1 MLHDCSCFEV
11 STPPGYRAMPG
22 AGGEMTEV
30 DYTGDGDVLT
40 EVPDVPTVPPPAVE
54 TPVVPS
60 ASRVDE
66 PETPVIATASD
77 SASKTVKPKVKPMP
91 RPRKTIGKRAA
102 AKGKSEKPAATE
114 KQSASSAKPKPAVKK
129 MPRRI
134 AVKQEKADS
143 VRGRG
148 SFRAR
153 QTEANRKRR
162 HAWKARQ
169 KEAAEFFKKA
179 RLEEEQRPMDVHV
192 VEHSSRGREVQKRSF
207 NPATGRRETLNIT
220 LKEKGESANTKMVTS
235 FRGFSKKPVSDLRF
249 SSGINTTW
257 IPRSSSD
264 RSGRR

>member
-1 MLHDCSCFEV
+1 
-11 STPPGYRAMPG
+11 
-22 AGGEMTEV
+22 
-30 DYTGDGDVLT
+30 
-40 EVPDVPTVPPPAVE
+40 
-54 TPVVPS
+54 
-60 ASRVDE
+60 
-66 PETPVIATASD
+66 
-77 SASKTVKPKVKPMP
+77 MP
-91 RPRKTIGKRAA
+91 RPRKTIVKRAA
-102 AKGKSEKPAATE
+102 AKGKSEKAAVTE
-114 KQSASSAKPKPAVKK
+114 KQSSSSAKPKPAVKK

-134 AVKQEKADS
+134 AVKQEKAES

-207 NPATGRRETLNIT
+207 NPATGRRETLNIA

-235 FRGFSKKPVSDLRF
+235 FRGFSKKPVSDL
-249 SSGINTTW
+249 
-257 IPRSSSD
+257 
-264 RSGRR
+264 